1 MFSALQLKGTF
12 FRKKPKCLG
21 TKTLEVDVPKL
32 SEEKYSNFV
41 TFERFSLLF
50 LDRMRNKLLNE
61 NETKIFLVCF

>member
-32 SEEKYSNFV
+32 SEEKYSNFIAFV
-41 TFERFSLLF
+41 RFSLLF
-50 LDRMRNKLLNE
+50 LDRIRNNLLNK
-61 NETKIFLVCF
+61 NKTQIFLVWF